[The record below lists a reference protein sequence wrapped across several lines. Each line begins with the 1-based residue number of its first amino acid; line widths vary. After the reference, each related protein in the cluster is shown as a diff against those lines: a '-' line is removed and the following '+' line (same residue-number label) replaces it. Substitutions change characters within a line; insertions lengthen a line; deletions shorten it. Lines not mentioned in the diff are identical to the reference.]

1 MASRATINALKEK
14 RAAKA
19 LQKADTD
26 QKIAEADRLKES
38 TKKAIIEKHIEAD
51 SNGMLAR
58 WHRLSRRPVRSTTGE
73 EALGLV
79 RDSQR
84 VGYTVECSQ

>member
-51 SNGMLAR
+51 WAE
-58 WHRLSRRPVRSTTGE
+58 STT
-73 EALGLV
+73 
-79 RDSQR
+79 
-84 VGYTVECSQ
+84 CSLDD